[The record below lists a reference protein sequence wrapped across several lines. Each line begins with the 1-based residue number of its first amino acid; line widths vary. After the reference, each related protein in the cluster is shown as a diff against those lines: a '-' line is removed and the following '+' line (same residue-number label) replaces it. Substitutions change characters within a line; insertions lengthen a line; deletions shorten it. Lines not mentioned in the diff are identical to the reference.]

1 MAGGITG
8 SETHSPGW
16 LDATSRLAIRLLRAF
31 AVALGQPEDLFAP
44 IYARDPNLLIKLIR
58 YPGREATQDHQG
70 VGPHKDG
77 GFLTLLLQDVQSGLQ
92 VEAADG
98 NWIDAPAR
106 RQLCRQYRRT
116 A

>member
-1 MAGGITG
+1 V
-8 SETHSPGW
+8 
-16 LDATSRLAIRLLRAF
+16 AF
-31 AVALGQPEDLFAP
+31 FLGA
-44 IYARDPNLLIKLIR
+44 NL
-58 YPGREATQDHQG
+58 
-70 VGPHKDG
+70 KDG